1 MRSLGLLIFIVAL
14 GCGRVIN
21 QNGGD
26 KTPGAQPPTSTSTGT
41 GTGNS
46 SGGTAAGHQVVES
59 QSDLPDCDSDHE
71 GALVYVSES
80 RSFRACS
87 GGEWSVIDLKGDKG
101 EPGEKGEAG
110 SGASE
115 TVAAIELYKKY
126 RTSVFRLTLSCT
138 RTTPVIAECQ
148 DRPPTASLL
157 GSAFLCGEREVCTN
171 QHVALCPDCYTLA
184 ELQLQGIEGNA
195 DSVNSDGGP
204 ATPFFKTTSGA
215 TFKSHASYDLVKI
228 PVDTPPAGAEPI
240 PLATEAFTS
249 SVETLDPIL
258 SLSFALGFQDLYVD
272 VGYVNTRDIGE
283 CNEEGGTSGYGCPSK
298 LYDFSTSNDTDHGS
312 SGSPLI
318 DVASG
323 MVVGVTTAGTEGENA
338 NFTWA
343 IDASRFNDID

>member
-1 MRSLGLLIFIVAL
+1 MVAL
-14 GCGRVIN
+14 GCGSIS
-21 QNGGD
+21 QQSGGN
-26 KTPGAQPPTSTSTGT
+26 KTPGVQPQTSTSTSTGT
-41 GTGNS
+41 GGAP
-46 SGGTAAGHQVVES
+46 SGDGAAGHQIFASE
-59 QSDLPDCDSDHE
+59 SDLPDCDEGRD
-71 GALVYVSES
+71 GALVYVSAT

-87 GGEWSVIDLKGDKG
+87 DGEWSEIDLKGEKG

-126 RTSVFRLTLSCT
+126 RTSIFRVTLSCT

-148 DRPPTASLL
+148 DRPATATLL
-157 GSAFLCGEREVCTN
+157 GSAFLCGAGEVCTN
-171 QHVALCPDCYTLA
+171 QHVALCPECFTLA
-184 ELQLQGIEGNA
+184 ELQLQGVEGSS
-195 DSVNSDGGP
+195 DSVNSDGAP

-215 TFKSHASYDLVKI
+215 AFKLHQSYDLVKI

-240 PLATEAFTS
+240 PLATEAFTT

-272 VGYVNTRDIGE
+272 VGYVNTKDIGE
-283 CNEEGGTSGYGCPSK
+283 CSDEGGTSGYGCPSK

-323 MVVGVTTAGTEGENA
+323 KVVGVTTAGTEGENA

-343 IDASRFNDID
+343 IDASRFKDID